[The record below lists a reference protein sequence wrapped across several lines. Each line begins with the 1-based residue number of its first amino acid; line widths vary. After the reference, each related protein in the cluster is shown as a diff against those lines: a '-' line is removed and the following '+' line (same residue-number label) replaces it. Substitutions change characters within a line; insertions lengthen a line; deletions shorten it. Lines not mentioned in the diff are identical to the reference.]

1 MVDAK
6 SLINDLEIVNSLR
19 ILSVDMIEN
28 AKSGHPGM
36 PLGCSPILYILF
48 KNHLNFNPSETDW
61 INRDRF
67 VLSNGHG
74 CALLYSILHLF
85 GYNLSLDDLKKFRKL
100 GSITPGHPEK
110 DITPGIEVTTGPLG
124 QGIANGVGMAIASK
138 HLGARFNIPDFE
150 VFDNKIYVMCGDG
163 CLMEGVSNEAVSL
176 AGHLKLDNLILLY
189 DDNEISIDGSTD
201 LSFTEN
207 TKNKFEALGWKV
219 FTVDSADI
227 DLVNIDETI
236 SEAKKSDKPVLIR
249 MKTKIGYGSD
259 KEGSEK
265 SHGAPLGIESVKKLK
280 NKLNFDEDKSFFI
293 SDEIKE
299 FINEILSL
307 KKVKFD
313 NWTTKFEEYKNN
325 SEKYDILKKIIS
337 KEIIDINQVINKYN
351 NKDKPMATRQ
361 SSGAILKELMTY
373 LPQLVGGSADLS
385 PSNNTKIDDGLQKTD
400 FSKRY
405 IHFGVR
411 EHAMAAIANG
421 LSTYGIIP
429 FVGTFLVFIN
439 YCLAS
444 IRLSALSKHQVLYIL
459 THDSVG
465 LGEDGPTHQ
474 PVESLSILR
483 SIPNSL
489 TFRPADG
496 NETIGS
502 YSVAL
507 SEKNKP
513 SCICLSRQNLPHL
526 ENSSSLK
533 VEKGAYTIFENSDN
547 FDLILIATGSEVSLC
562 IDVASELK
570 GKINIRVV
578 SMPCSELY
586 DLQDQKYKEE
596 LLPKN
601 VKKLSVEAGV
611 TLMWYKYADFCYG
624 IDCYGESGKGNE
636 VMNYFGFSKEKI
648 IEYINSIIN

>member
-48 KNHLNFNPSETDW
+48 KNHLNFNPLQTDW

-85 GYNLSLDDLKKFRKL
+85 GYNLSLNDLKKFRKL

-227 DLVNIDETI
+227 DLVGIDETI
-236 SEAKKSDKPVLIR
+236 NEAKKSDKPVLIR

-280 NKLNFDEDKSFFI
+280 NKLNFDENKSFFI

-299 FINEILSL
+299 YINEILNL

-325 SEKYDILKKIIS
+325 SEKYNILKKIIS
-337 KEIIDINQVINKYN
+337 KETIDINQVLNKYN

-361 SSGAILKELMTY
+361 SSGAILKELMGH

-385 PSNNTKIDDGLQKTD
+385 PSNNTKIDDGLQKSD

-507 SEKNKP
+507 SEKDKP

-533 VEKGAYTIFENSDN
+533 VGKGAYTIFENSDSY
-547 FDLILIATGSEVSLC
+547 DLILIATGSEVSLC
-562 IDVASELK
+562 IDVAIELK
-570 GKINIRVV
+570 GKINIRIV

-586 DLQDQKYKEE
+586 DVQDQKYKEE